1 LRTAHFAL
9 TIILMRRFAP
19 SCRWAATVLLLSG
32 LLLLLGGP
40 VCESDSCPMSVSQR
54 AKCRTMGLDCCQG
67 KGGVVSHA
75 SPQAPPLAPA
85 LAAGCA
91 PTLAAQD
98 QGAAGASSSLPAAA
112 PAVLQG
118 VGLFTLLAVFR
129 I

>member
-1 LRTAHFAL
+1 M
-9 TIILMRRFAP
+9 ILMRRFAP

-67 KGGVVSHA
+67 KGGVSHA